1 MEFGL
6 FSNGERSNKVAA
18 TSWEEDLWEVVTAE
32 KLGFSETWVAEH
44 LGGRRPDAQPCAD
57 LFIVKAAALTKRMRF
72 GPGIRPLPHYQ
83 PLQVAMEAAVCD
95 HLTGGRY
102 MAGFGGGIGGTEG
115 LFKQRGIPFRR
126 EDARGMM
133 HEAIEL
139 ILKAWTEPEPFDFH
153 GEYYQGTGINVSP
166 KPFQKPRM
174 PVALAVTQ
182 SISSAEMAGR
192 LGFWPLHSFHDVAF
206 HLREHAEAFVEAA
219 KAAGRTPARSDI
231 RVCRY
236 IHVSDSVKKGKE
248 EIRESLI
255 PTIER
260 RKREFGWQF
269 DKCLP
274 PSGKLEDVTFD
285 YLIDSGVYFVG
296 DPDTVY
302 RRVKDLYDEI
312 GGFGALIFIAGK
324 NIGTRQQ
331 RQRSWRLFMQHVAPR
346 LAELDPDRKEAL
358 EAVF

>member
-1 MEFGL
+1 
-6 FSNGERSNKVAA
+6 
-18 TSWEEDLWEVVTAE
+18 
-32 KLGFSETWVAEH
+32 
-44 LGGRRPDAQPCAD
+44 
-57 LFIVKAAALTKRMRF
+57 
-72 GPGIRPLPHYQ
+72 
-83 PLQVAMEAAVCD
+83 
-95 HLTGGRY
+95 
-102 MAGFGGGIGGTEG
+102 
-115 LFKQRGIPFRR
+115 
-126 EDARGMM
+126 
-133 HEAIEL
+133 
-139 ILKAWTEPEPFDFH
+139 
-153 GEYYQGTGINVSP
+153 
-166 KPFQKPRM
+166 
-174 PVALAVTQ
+174 
-182 SISSAEMAGR
+182 
-192 LGFWPLHSFHDVAF
+192 VAF

>member
-6 FSNGERSNKVAA
+6 FSNGERANKVAA
-18 TSWEEDLWEVVTAE
+18 YSWEEDLWEVLTAE
-32 KLGFSETWVAEH
+32 KLGFTETWVAEH

-57 LFIVKAAALTKRMRF
+57 LFIMKAAALTKRMRF
-72 GPGIRPLPHYQ
+72 GPGIRPLPHYH
-83 PLQVAMEAAVCD
+83 PVQVAMEAAVCD

-102 MAGFGGGIGGTEG
+102 MAGFGGGIGGTDS
-115 LFKQRGIPFRR
+115 LFQQRGVPHDRKDSRAMAR
-126 EDARGMM
+126 EAMD
-133 HEAIEL
+133 L
-139 ILKAWTEPEPFDFH
+139 IVKCWTEPAPFDFD
-153 GEYYQGTGINVSP
+153 GQYWQGRGIDVWP

-182 SISSAEMAGR
+182 TVSSAELAGR
-192 LGFWPLHSFHDVAF
+192 MGFLPLHSFHDVAAS
-206 HLREHAEAFVEAA
+206 LREHTNAFVAGA
-219 KAAGRTPARSDI
+219 KAAGRKPARSDI

-248 EIRESLI
+248 EIRESII

-260 RKREFGWQF
+260 RKRNFGWQF

-274 PSGKLEDVTFD
+274 PSGKLDDVTFD
-285 YLIDSGVYFVG
+285 YLADSGVYFVG

-302 RRVKDLYDEI
+302 QRIKDLYDEI
-312 GGFGALIFIAGK
+312 GGFGVLVFTAGK
-324 NIGTRQQ
+324 NIASRQQ

-346 LAELDPDRKEAL
+346 LAELDPDRAGEL
-358 EAVF
+358 EAIF